1 MSGTGSAAVTCGCG
15 LDFGVCGLGF
25 GDGGLDLE
33 GRGLGLDTCGFVNKA
48 AFQRRCIRSH
58 FSCFTEKHRPYFGQ
72 RSQRILDQVPPISSD
87 ICTIS

>member
-1 MSGTGSAAVTCGCG
+1 LSGTGSAAVTCGCG

-48 AFQRRCIRSH
+48 AF
-58 FSCFTEKHRPYFGQ
+58 
-72 RSQRILDQVPPISSD
+72 
-87 ICTIS
+87 